1 MSFNDVDPDRYSDLS
16 LDDLATA
23 CGAPDL
29 PPNKVAAAVK
39 GEISSQ
45 SERPVAPKTLIPP
58 PFRGFTE
65 ADLNAA
71 KLHPRC
77 IVLNQL
83 YADLALVAAAGGVG
97 KTTTELYE
105 AICIAI
111 GRDLWGCKVINPG
124 KTLFITAEDSSDLLA
139 ARLREIM
146 DAMGLTPDERRIA
159 RESIAV
165 WDVSGEMI
173 RLAQLDK
180 SGNIELT
187 DLADSIVT
195 AYQGDNLVQVVFDPV
210 ISFGPGE
217 RVINDGEQ
225 AIVTACRRIIRG
237 LNCCVRLIHHTG
249 KANARAGAI
258 DQYAS
263 RGGTAL
269 PDGCRMVTILSSV
282 RDTTQTPPDGFAL
295 APGDSGFVM
304 ARAKLSYAPPQP
316 NIWIR
321 RRGFTFEFW
330 TEEHR
335 SADEIIA
342 SDASKVEA
350 FIKEE
355 LLHGRKYTG
364 RALEAVGA
372 IKIPRQR
379 LRTALALLDTSG
391 RIIERDLPAGE
402 RRGKRKTYLSATFTS
417 PPDYCADPPGAIDPP
432 DPSDP
437 IPDPTPKDYCAIAPP
452 YREEENGAID
462 AASPLHVFLN
472 APTYPGAIAA
482 QWRNSQNGT
491 IRCLDCTFFK
501 TNDNGATGACKCV
514 TCSERRKGPSL
525 IGDRLKECSHF
536 NGKAGRMEEGFQHGC

>member
-1 MSFNDVDPDRYSDLS
+1 MDNVSHFPTRIDPVF
-16 LDDLATA
+16 AA
-23 CGAPDL
+23 QCGAP
-29 PPNKVAAAVK
+29 V
-39 GEISSQ
+39 E
-45 SERPVAPKTLIPP
+45 APAPAKRIPP

-77 IVLNQL
+77 IVQNLL
-83 YADLALVAAAGGVG
+83 YADLALVAAPGGVG

-105 AICIAI
+105 AICIALKLP
-111 GRDLWGCKVINPG
+111 LWGCEVINPG

-269 PDGCRMVTILSSV
+269 PDGSRMVTILSSV

-342 SDASKVEA
+342 SDAAKVEA
-350 FIKEE
+350 FIEDE
-355 LLHGRKYTG
+355 LLHGRKYTPNSLDPIADSKLSLT
-364 RALEAVGA
+364 R
-372 IKIPRQR
+372 KR
-379 LRTALALLDTSG
+379 LRAALAYLDLNG
-391 RIIERDLPAGE
+391 QVVEQNLPVSE
-402 RRGKRKTYLSATFTS
+402 RRGARKTYLQPRCYS
-417 PPDYCADPPGAIDPP
+417 ADPNGGIEPETPLATGDEN
-432 DPSDP
+432 P
-437 IPDPTPKDYCAIAPP
+437 IPPTASIPPP
-452 YREEENGAID
+452 YRNTKDGGIS
-462 AASPLHVFLN
+462 AAPVSPDFLIPPKN
-472 APTYPGAIAA
+472 DGGIAA
-482 QWRNSQNGT
+482 EWRNSKNCQSCHWFEPSENQNIGSCEHATCSLRRQGSSLLADT
-491 IRCLDCTFFK
+491 IRDCKHFQPK
-501 TNDNGATGACKCV
+501 PGGRDGKLSGAH
-514 TCSERRKGPSL
+514 L
-525 IGDRLKECSHF
+525 
-536 NGKAGRMEEGFQHGC
+536 